1 MINLLKKG
9 IQILNEEF
17 AQYEQLRVNAEN
29 EYQAMSCGA
38 FNPRLLAKIKRSKA
52 DNNTN
57 TKKIT
62 PISDGVVSAN

>member
-9 IQILNEEF
+9 IQLLSGEL
-17 AQYEQLRVNAEN
+17 AQYEQLLVNDEN

-52 DNNTN
+52 DH
-57 TKKIT
+57 KAPLGKR
-62 PISDGVVSAN
+62 